1 MGFRVAVDFEP
12 EQAEITLGE
21 QVQYVV
27 EHINHAIESV
37 LATLEDDMD
46 TISGLAVRRL
56 VDNHVKFR
64 DQNWRSDSERN
75 MLQDE
80 FEELADAIVYE
91 CMRMYRDG
99 VR

>member
-1 MGFRVAVDFEP
+1 
-12 EQAEITLGE
+12 
-21 QVQYVV
+21 
-27 EHINHAIESV
+27 
-37 LATLEDDMD
+37 
-46 TISGLAVRRL
+46 
-56 VDNHVKFR
+56 
-64 DQNWRSDSERN
+64 